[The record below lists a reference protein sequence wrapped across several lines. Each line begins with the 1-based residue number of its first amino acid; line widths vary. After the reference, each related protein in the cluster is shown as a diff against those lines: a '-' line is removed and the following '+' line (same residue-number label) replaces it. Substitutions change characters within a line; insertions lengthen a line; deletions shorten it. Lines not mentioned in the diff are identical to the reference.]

1 VRGKAAQSDR
11 LLQIITLLLPVVR
24 PYDPTSFAPPPI
36 LPFLLL
42 LLLPLLLLLLII
54 IIIIIIVMKNL
65 ELLKIIQEIPEQ
77 KQDMKETQRTAI
89 FGSEHI
95 LRKVLI

>member
-1 VRGKAAQSDR
+1 
-11 LLQIITLLLPVVR
+11 
-24 PYDPTSFAPPPI
+24 
-36 LPFLLL
+36 
-42 LLLPLLLLLLII
+42 
-54 IIIIIIVMKNL
+54 MKNL